1 MPLHLT
7 SNDKNASNGVASLN
21 ASNRITVGVDSADD
35 IILNTNDKG
44 IVLKDAVGTYWRVS
58 VSTLGVL
65 TLANL
70 GTTKP

>member
-1 MPLHLT
+1 MPTHIT
-7 SNDKNASNGVASLN
+7 SDDKNVSNGVASLD

-35 IILNTNDKG
+35 IILNTNGKG